1 MQNFYQCESLASIKN
16 WLKDNTNHTD
26 WLASE
31 FNRLKNYQNAL
42 EWNQLVL
49 VCEAITIWGWHT
61 PPFNHLVPVEANRGE
76 GLSGSF
82 GTALYESQWTKQAG
96 SWREWRKSGDSFNIY
111 EGADTTNYGVQ
122 KLNSQRTP
130 LPTNPFKIGQVIANC
145 QTSAI
150 QFVAEIEKLNEMLN
164 ADMQPLQY
172 GNDFYY
178 ANIYCYFS
186 NHDED
191 GHPSV
196 RHEYFHDMADIAKN
210 LNEDYYNA
218 HKPYLYDGFSYASVV
233 PHIDYKKLS
242 NKRGQ
247 LCWRVEI
254 SFTRAWGE
262 MPLAQ
267 QKQAFSDDLQVIF
280 TEFEARIAKKKLN
293 YKAKQATTD
302 ATAIINK
309 WLAA

>member
-1 MQNFYQCESLASIKN
+1 MNDLFICSSLEDIKH
-16 WLKDNTNHTD
+16 WLTQQTDNGLSL
-26 WLASE
+26 LAAFE
-31 FNRLKNYQNAL
+31 RLKNYQNAV
-42 EWNQLVL
+42 EWNQLVM

-61 PPFNHLVPVEANRGE
+61 PPFNHLVPVEANCGE

-111 EGADTTNYGVQ
+111 EGADTTNYVVQ
-122 KLNSQRTP
+122 ALNSQRIP
-130 LPTNPFKIGQVIANC
+130 LPTNPFKIGQVVTNC
-145 QTSAI
+145 QTSVI

-196 RHEYFHDMADIAKN
+196 RHEYFHDMADIPKN

-267 QKQAFSDDLQVIF
+267 QKQAFSEDLQVIF
-280 TEFEARIAKKKLN
+280 AEFEARIAKKKLT

-309 WLAA
+309 WLAT

>member
-61 PPFNHLVPVEANRGE
+61 PPFNHLVPVEANCGK
-76 GLSGSF
+76 GISGSF
-82 GTALYESQWTKQAG
+82 ETALYDAKWSKQAG
-96 SWREWRKSGDSFNIY
+96 SWRDWSKNGDSFKIY
-111 EGADTTNYGVQ
+111 KGLDTTNYGVQ
-122 KLNSQRTP
+122 KLNSQRNP
-130 LPTNPFKIGQVIANC
+130 LPTNPFKIGRVIANC

-150 QFVAEIEKLNEMLN
+150 QFVAEIEKLNAMLN
-164 ADMQPLQY
+164 ADMQPQQY
-172 GNDFYY
+172 GDDFYY
-178 ANIYCYFS
+178 ANFYCYFS

-196 RHEYFHDMADIAKN
+196 RHEYFHDMADIPKN

-218 HKPYLYDGFSYASVV
+218 HKPYLYDGFSYTTVE

-267 QKQAFSDDLQVIF
+267 QKQAFSEDLQVIF
-280 TEFEARIAKKKLN
+280 AEFEARIAKKKLI

>member
-1 MQNFYQCESLASIKN
+1 MNDLFICSSLEDIKH
-16 WLKDNTNHTD
+16 WLTQQTDNGLSL
-26 WLASE
+26 LAAFE
-31 FNRLKNYQNAL
+31 RLKNYQNAV
-42 EWNQLVL
+42 EWNQLVM

-61 PPFNHLVPVEANRGE
+61 PPFNHLVPVEANCGE

-122 KLNSQRTP
+122 KLNSQRNP
-130 LPTNPFKIGQVIANC
+130 LPTNPFKIGRVIANC

-150 QFVAEIEKLNEMLN
+150 QFVAEIEKLNAMLN
-164 ADMQPLQY
+164 ADMQPQQY
-172 GNDFYY
+172 GDDFYY
-178 ANIYCYFS
+178 ANFYCYFS

-196 RHEYFHDMADIAKN
+196 RHEYFHDMADIPKN

-218 HKPYLYDGFSYASVV
+218 HKPYLYDGFSYTTVE

-267 QKQAFSDDLQVIF
+267 QKQAFSEDLQVIF
-280 TEFEARIAKKKLN
+280 AEFEARIAKKKLN